1 MSSETEKGNIDMEYT
16 VTYPDVH
23 PGESGELITQ
33 LQDLLVKSGSSITM
47 TGVFDLGTRNA
58 VRAFQK
64 KYHLTVDT
72 IVGPETW
79 TKLLE
84 TAGNIKITEPKKAV
98 KVSVTIPGLT
108 EKEAAGLL
116 KKYPKATING

>member
-1 MSSETEKGNIDMEYT
+1 MEYT

-33 LQDLLVKSGSSITM
+33 LQDLLVKSGSSIGI

-64 KYHLTVDT
+64 KHHLTVDT
-72 IVGPETW
+72 VVGPETW

-98 KVSVTIPGLT
+98 KVSITIPDLT
-108 EKEAAGLL
+108 EKEATGLL

>member
-1 MSSETEKGNIDMEYT
+1 MEYT

-33 LQDLLVKSGSSITM
+33 LQDLLVKSGSSIVM

-64 KYHLTVDT
+64 KHRLTVDT

-84 TAGNIKITEPKKAV
+84 TAGNIKIAEPKKMV
-98 KVSVTIPGLT
+98 KVSIMIPDLT

-116 KKYPKATING
+116 KKYPKAMING